1 MRLLVTGITGFL
13 GKNLINNLPNDCDLL
28 AIANSKSIE
37 KYKVFNN
44 IKYINCNFENF
55 TEFSDDIIKFNPE
68 IVLNLAWKGI
78 PNFSLKNSKYNIEKT
93 MDFFDFIS
101 EKTLCSKFI
110 SIGSCAEYFNP
121 KGETDENYPKNPKND
136 FTWAKITLDKYLT
149 KKCNEKNIKYI
160 NLKLFYVYGRF
171 QRDDS
176 LIPYLIKTY
185 KNKTKPEIKNPFN
198 SHDFIHIDDVISAI
212 WGIID
217 NDKSEGS
224 YNIGSGESISIYEVN
239 EIIRSEMK
247 ISDQIKLEKQNSQTP
262 NIDFYA
268 NNKKIKDEIN
278 WIPKINIIEGIKN
291 CIP

>member
-13 GKNLINNLPNDCDLL
+13 GKNLINNLPSDCDLL
-28 AIANSKSIE
+28 AIANSKSIK
-37 KYKVFNN
+37 KYQGFNN

-68 IVLNLAWKGI
+68 IILNLAWKGI

-121 KGETDENYPKNPKND
+121 DGETDENYPKNPKND

-149 KKCNEKNIKYI
+149 KKCNEKNINYI
-160 NLKLFYVYGRF
+160 NLKLFYVYGKY

-198 SHDFIHIDDVISAI
+198 SHDFIYIDDVISAI
-212 WGIID
+212 WGIIN
-217 NDKSEGS
+217 NDTSEGS
-224 YNIGSGESISIYEVN
+224 YNIGSGKSISIYEVN

-247 ISDQIKLEKQNSQTP
+247 ISDKIKLEKQNSQIP

-278 WIPKINIIEGIKN
+278 WIPKTNIIEGIKN
-291 CIP
+291 CIT